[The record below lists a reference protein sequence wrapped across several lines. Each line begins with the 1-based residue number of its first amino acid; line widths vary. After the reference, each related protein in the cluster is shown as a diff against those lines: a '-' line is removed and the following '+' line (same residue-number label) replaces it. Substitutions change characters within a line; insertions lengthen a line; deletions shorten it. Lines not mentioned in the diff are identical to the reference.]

1 MACKKLEYDG
11 IAYYSKRVA
20 DEAFARSAINLV
32 LFVDYENED
41 KGIARHMKIDN
52 ITGSIKL
59 GNNAD
64 FAVVDKDL
72 NVYMTIVNGQIVY
85 KK

>member
-1 MACKKLEYDG
+1 MAT
-11 IAYYSKRVA
+11 
-20 DEAFARSAINLV
+20 INV
-32 LFVDYENED
+32 
-41 KGIARHMKIDN
+41 ARHMKIDN